1 MLLLRLS
8 DVPRDYR
15 VYPFT
20 RRLGSFTPAV
30 VQHCG
35 AGFLFLIY
43 THADTIL
50 HIVSPRRR
58 PSDRRQDDG
67 PSTTTTATRNYVTI
81 TIIYYDR
88 RRRSR
93 GQAGDRTA
101 RSGNVAP
108 AAAARSE
115 TLHTR
120 RRRRRRAVFLF
131 IFYTP
136 LPAASVLFVD
146 VRWTAAT
153 VFFFLWL
160 CVGGCSVSV
169 PPAESRQQ
177 WRHVK
182 KVPTYN

>member
-1 MLLLRLS
+1 MRLIIVIIAIVGRAARLPRLS
-8 DVPRDYR
+8 FYAAAGKF
-15 VYPFT
+15 YAG
-20 RRLGSFTPAV
+20 RRATLRRRFSFSYLHA
-30 VQHCG
+30 
-35 AGFLFLIY
+35 
-43 THADTIL
+43 HADTIL

-81 TIIYYDR
+81 IIIYYDR

-108 AAAARSE
+108 AAAAAARSE

-120 RRRRRRAVFLF
+120 LRRRRRRAVFLF

-136 LPAASVLFVD
+136 LPAAASVLFVD
-146 VRWTAAT
+146 VR
-153 VFFFLWL
+153 
-160 CVGGCSVSV
+160 
-169 PPAESRQQ
+169 
-177 WRHVK
+177 
-182 KVPTYN
+182 